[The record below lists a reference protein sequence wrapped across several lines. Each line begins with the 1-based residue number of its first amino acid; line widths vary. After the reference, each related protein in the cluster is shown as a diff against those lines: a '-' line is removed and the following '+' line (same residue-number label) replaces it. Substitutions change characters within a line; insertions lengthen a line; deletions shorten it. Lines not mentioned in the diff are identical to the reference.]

1 MKRSALPLVR
11 GVSGRVRLCRIACS
25 ARRRRLLS
33 RPDSTVVPAGAL
45 ARLAERQWRDYRAR
59 DPGTCFADPR
69 FTLDLRHAYELQG
82 AVSALRL
89 ADGDRV
95 VGYKVGCTG
104 PGTTAQFGMA
114 GPIRGYLYESEVRR
128 TGASLDVADFAR
140 LAIEG
145 EMAVRIGEDGTIAA
159 AFPVIELHHFVF
171 RGPRKT
177 LVELVANN
185 GLNAGIVVPEKEWLS
200 SLAHPGGSPLLRVEI
215 GTRVVESG
223 GLWPMAGG
231 AAASVDWLRQ
241 HLAEF
246 GLALSPG
253 NIVIAGTPLGLY
265 PVAPGDTVVVSI
277 DNEPAVRCSIV

>member
-1 MKRSALPLVR
+1 M
-11 GVSGRVRLCRIACS
+11 
-25 ARRRRLLS
+25 
-33 RPDSTVVPAGAL
+33 
-45 ARLAERQWRDYRAR
+45 
-59 DPGTCFADPR
+59 
-69 FTLDLRHAYELQG
+69 
-82 AVSALRL
+82 RL

-128 TGASLDVADFAR
+128 TGVSLDVADFAR

-145 EMAVRIGEDGTIAA
+145 EMAIRIGEDGKIAA
-159 AFPVIELHHFVF
+159 AFPVIELHHLVF
-171 RGPRKT
+171 RGPLMT

-185 GLNAGIVVPEKEWLS
+185 GLNAGIVVPDEGWLP
-200 SLAHPGGSPLLRVEI
+200 SLTFPGGSPLLTFEI

-223 GLWPMAGG
+223 DLWPMAGG
-231 AAASVDWLRQ
+231 VAASVDWLRE

-246 GLALSPG
+246 GLVLTPAQIVLS
-253 NIVIAGTPLGLY
+253 GTPLGLY
-265 PVAPGDTVVVSI
+265 PVAPGDNVIVFF

>member
-1 MKRSALPLVR
+1 MSY
-11 GVSGRVRLCRIACS
+11 
-25 ARRRRLLS
+25 
-33 RPDSTVVPAGAL
+33 DSTLAPAGVLAAL
-45 ARLAERQWRDYRAR
+45 ADRQWRDYRAR
-59 DPGTCFADPR
+59 DPGTCFADPG
-69 FTLDLRHAYELQG
+69 FTLDLQQAYELQG

-104 PGTTAQFGMA
+104 PGTTAQFEMA
-114 GPIRGYLYESEVRR
+114 GPIRGYLYKSEVRR
-128 TGASLDVADFAR
+128 TGVTLDLVDFAQ

-145 EMAVRIGEDGTIAA
+145 EMAIRIGEDGKIEA
-159 AFPVIELHHFVF
+159 AFPVIELHHFIF
-171 RGPRKT
+171 RGPRRT

-185 GLNAGIVVPEKEWLS
+185 GLNAGIVVPEEGWLS
-200 SLAHPGGSPLLRVEI
+200 SLTHPGGSPLLTVKI

-223 GLWPMAGG
+223 DLWPMAGG

-246 GLALSPG
+246 GLALTPG
-253 NIVIAGTPLGLY
+253 QIVLSGTPLGLY
-265 PVAPGDTVVVSI
+265 PVAPGDDVIVFF